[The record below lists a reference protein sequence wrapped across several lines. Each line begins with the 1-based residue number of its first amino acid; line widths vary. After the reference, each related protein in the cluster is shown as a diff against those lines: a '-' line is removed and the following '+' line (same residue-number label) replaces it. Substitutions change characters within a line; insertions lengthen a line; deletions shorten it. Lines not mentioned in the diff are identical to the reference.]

1 MRVLIAYPGHKFS
14 TWDVAVG
21 YESALRELGHVVQS
35 FDYHTRLAFYANAL
49 TYFQV
54 ENKDFERSDGDYS
67 VLASEAIAI
76 EAIDFVPDVV
86 LVITGTALHRR
97 GYDLLNRLSIPIA
110 VLLTE
115 SPYADEVHAPIL
127 EKGHVAVAFTNEK
140 NSVATL
146 SEDAGVPVH
155 YLPHSFDP
163 ERHKR
168 EKVHK
173 VYDSNVFF
181 FGTLWEERK
190 RLFEGLKGKRGYRVD
205 GVDPAL
211 DGVSDTPPIPNS
223 EMAKWYNGTKIAI
236 NHHRTFCGVAND
248 GSERHIKMPAFSL
261 NPRAFEIAACGTF
274 QLCDDSRGELRAI
287 FADTVATYN
296 TPLDLTWQ
304 LDYYLS
310 KDKERRDMAG
320 EAHLIV
326 QECTFANRAKTI
338 IEPILMETI
347 K

>member
-49 TYFQV
+49 TYFKA
-54 ENKDFERSDGDYS
+54 ENEDFERRGGDYS

-86 LVITGTALHRR
+86 LIITGTALHRR
-97 GYDLLNRLSIPIA
+97 GYELLHRLHIPVA

-115 SPYADEVHAPIL
+115 SPYADEAHAPIL

-146 SEDAGVPVH
+146 TKATGVPVH

-163 ERHKR
+163 QRHKR
-168 EKVHK
+168 EKVHR
-173 VYDSNVFF
+173 VYDSDVFF

-190 RLFEGLKGKRGYRVD
+190 RLFEGLKGKRGYRID
-205 GVDPAL
+205 GINPTVENAAN
-211 DGVSDTPPIPNS
+211 VTPIPNA
-223 EMAKWYNGTKIAI
+223 EMAKWYNGTKIAV
-236 NHHRTFCGVAND
+236 NHHRTFCGVDSGGN
-248 GSERHIKMPAFSL
+248 ERHIKMPAFSL

-274 QLCDDSRGELRAI
+274 QLCDDSRGELTEI
-287 FADTVATYN
+287 FGDTVATYN
-296 TPLDLTWQ
+296 TPQDLVWQ

-310 KDKERRDMAG
+310 KDKDRRDMAG

-326 QECTFANRAKTI
+326 QECTFANRAKNI
-338 IEPILMETI
+338 IELALMEI
-347 K
+347 I